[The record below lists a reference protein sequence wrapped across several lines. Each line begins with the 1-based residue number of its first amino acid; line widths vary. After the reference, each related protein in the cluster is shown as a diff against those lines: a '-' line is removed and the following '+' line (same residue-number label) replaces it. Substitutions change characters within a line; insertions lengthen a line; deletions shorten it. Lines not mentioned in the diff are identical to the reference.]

1 MVRDSVEI
9 AEDVAADERSKIS
22 IRYYSVTYGR
32 EETIISCEGDLIVIC
47 NVLVDYADMLD
58 EFLQAD
64 RERLGLCG
72 ALHYFMTGK
81 AAGTISIT
89 RMRTVTAGIMEEST
103 VGRSLNFV

>member
-72 ALHYFMTGK
+72 ALQWC
-81 AAGTISIT
+81 
-89 RMRTVTAGIMEEST
+89 
-103 VGRSLNFV
+103 